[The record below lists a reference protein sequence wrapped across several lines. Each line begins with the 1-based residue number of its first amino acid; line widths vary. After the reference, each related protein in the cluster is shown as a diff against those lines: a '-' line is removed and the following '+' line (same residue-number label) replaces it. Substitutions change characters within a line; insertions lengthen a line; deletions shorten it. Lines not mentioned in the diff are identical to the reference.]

1 MNILH
6 TKSYG
11 KKLVLGMVLL
21 LALMNFGSAPAMAG
35 PAGPTT
41 SVSPPNSP
49 LAAACSPSIAFTH
62 KPPVGSLEQ
71 FLYGRVDCANPN
83 DYKVAVYIY
92 VTGWWNKPSWN
103 QPLTTINADGTWK
116 ADVVIEAN
124 QTDRLAVQ
132 YAAFLLPNGESA
144 TLAGGGENLPADMFT
159 KSATHLIEARRTIQF
174 SGYTWNVKATALDK
188 KIGPGPN
195 RFSMEESDV
204 WVDANGNLHLT
215 ISEKDG
221 KWYCSEVYTT
231 VPLGYGT
238 YTFTLASRVDQL
250 DKNAVLGLFTWDP
263 DAPANHYR
271 EIDIEFSRWGQDVGD
286 NAQYVVQ
293 PYDTPGNRHTFP
305 FTLAGPFSIHS
316 FKWETDNISFTS
328 NQGYLPALGA
338 QIESWSYTGA
348 DVPPAGAADA
358 RINLWLNQGVP
369 PSDGQRIEVVI
380 ESFQYPT
387 VFSDIPDSHWAWAY
401 IQRLYDAGITGG
413 CGVHPFR
420 YCTEQT
426 VTRAQMAVFLEKG
439 IHGSSYSPPNVSP
452 TFNDTVGT
460 WAEDWIDGVTGGC
473 GGGNYCPDIP
483 VTRAQMAVFLLKSK
497 YGSSYT
503 PPDVGASTG
512 FNDVPVTHWA
522 APWIK
527 QLAAEGI
534 TGGCGSGNYCP
545 NNPVNRAQMAVFLV
559 KTFNL
564 P

>member
-1 MNILH
+1 MGI
-6 TKSYG
+6 
-11 KKLVLGMVLL
+11 VLL
-21 LALMNFGSAPAMAG
+21 LALMNFGPAPAMAKQSG
-35 PAGPTT
+35 LPAP
-41 SVSPPNSP
+41 VSPPDGS

-62 KPPVGSLEQ
+62 KPPVGSQEQ
-71 FLYGRVDCANPN
+71 FLYGRVDCADPN

-92 VTGWWNKPSWN
+92 VTGWYTKPYWDR
-103 QPLTTINADGTWK
+103 PITTINADGTWQT
-116 ADVVIEAN
+116 DVVIEAN

-144 TLAGGGENLPADMFT
+144 TLAGGGEDLPADMFT
-159 KSATHLIEARRTIQF
+159 KSRAHVIEARRTIQF

-195 RFSMEESDV
+195 HFSMEENDV

-215 ISEKDG
+215 IFEKDG
-221 KWYCSEVYTT
+221 KWYCTEVYTT
-231 VPLGYGT
+231 IPLGYGT

-293 PYDTPGNRHTFP
+293 PHDTPGNRHTFP
-305 FTLAGPFSIHS
+305 FTLAGPFSLHS

-328 NQGYLPALGA
+328 EQGYLPARGA
-338 QIESWSYTGA
+338 LIENWSYTGA
-348 DVPPAGAADA
+348 DVPPAGAANA
-358 RINLWLNQGVP
+358 RINLWLDKGVA
-369 PSDGQRIEVVI
+369 PSDGQRTEVVV

-387 VFSDIPDSHWAWAY
+387 VFSDISNSHWAWDY
-401 IQRLYDAGITGG
+401 IQRLYEAGITGG

-420 YCTEQT
+420 YCTEEI

-439 IHGSSYSPPNVSP
+439 IWGSTFTAPNVTP
-452 TFNDTVGT
+452 TFTDTVGH
-460 WAEDWIDGVTGGC
+460 WAEDWIEALRSDGITGGC
-473 GGGNYCPDIP
+473 GTNLYCPEYP

-497 YGSSYT
+497 YGSGYT
-503 PPDVGASTG
+503 PPVVGASTG
-512 FNDVPVTHWA
+512 FTDVPTTHWA
-522 APWIK
+522 AAWIK
-527 QLAAEGI
+527 QLAVEGI
-534 TGGCGSGNYCP
+534 TGGCGTNLYCP
-545 NNPVNRAQMAVFLV
+545 ENPVTRAQMAVFLV
-559 KTFNL
+559 RTFNL